1 MYERIVLKGT
11 ENIKDGSDNLPSSL
25 IFSQQTQYNSNPT
38 NSPVT
43 RTYSINSKMIKAK
56 STKALVNYS
65 DSDQYGNLLNGTKQV
80 FEFVIKFSDCYLN
93 YDNSKIYFRSKALNS
108 IYEACNN
115 NLVSMRYNSSTL
127 KRNFFFIE
135 IPDYSFQSMTM
146 KNYDMLPK
154 VFIDENRKIPDS
166 CIALIKSYTFK
177 KTWIMI
183 DKKYC
188 NVNVSDDTIN
198 TKDMKIIIDF
208 RYHSDLVKDNKLYY
222 ENFNNYSNLQD
233 LYNVRKYRSPYLDKY
248 WINYNDEDKNSL
260 KYLIN
265 TQDKRF
271 TFDFKQKESTR
282 NKDNPVY
289 NVSKLLMRSDSN
301 ASASSDTVLFSIGS
315 SGLDNYFKSL
325 DYEIYEYDTTTSS
338 YGYRK
343 IPADN
348 ITLGDNNSNKFYE
361 IFPVMR
367 GLVHYIFRF
376 KGTDAQLTLEKLKSW
391 MSAKKI
397 YLNNYDIQNFNI
409 FDYKIDDEN
418 TTNAYVEIYSQ
429 IPVDGESNIKE
440 STEELP
446 DTEIFKIPSLE
457 LTDEKYSYD
466 PTNIYGLEYKRS
478 DESPGPELL
487 LPFYSSDKFI
497 SKNLQ
502 EGNARIIDFTV
513 NDNKNTLMWRDKNVS
528 LEDYNFNILA
538 NSEETS
544 PQLSSNTIK
553 GYFSKT
559 GFREETVNNDDGSYK
574 YKIIKTI
581 ESQLSQLNENLYKLI
596 TKNETATSNENDI
609 IENNENN
616 DNFLFIYFKNDSD
629 HVTVNFTIKNDITNC
644 SGDSYS
650 DVVIPINLKPVSET
664 TTVSGITTYTYIIPA
679 LSVYSQVQLP
689 KSQKYYMVS

>member
-11 ENIKDGSDNLPSSL
+11 DIKDGSENLPSSL
-25 IFSQQTQYNSNPT
+25 IFSQQTQYNSNPI

-43 RTYSINSKMIKAK
+43 KTYSINSRMIKAK

-65 DSDQYGNLLNGTKQV
+65 DSDQYGNLLNGSKQV

-93 YDNSKIYFRSKALNS
+93 YDKSNLKIYFRSKALNN

-127 KRNFFFIE
+127 KKNFFFIE

-188 NVNVSDDTIN
+188 NVSDTN
-198 TKDMKIIIDF
+198 DMKIIIDF

-233 LYNVRKYRSPYLDKY
+233 LYNERKYRSPYLDKY

-260 KYLIN
+260 KYLVN

-271 TFDFKQKESTR
+271 TFDFKQKESNR

-289 NVSKLLMRSDSN
+289 TVSKLLMRSDSN
-301 ASASSDTVLFSIGS
+301 APAASSDKVLFSIGS

-325 DYEIYEYDTTTSS
+325 DYEVYEYDTTTDS

-343 IPADN
+343 IPADGM
-348 ITLGDNNSNKFYE
+348 ILGDTDSNKFYE

-367 GLVHYIFRF
+367 GLVHYIFKF
-376 KGTDAQLTLEKLKSW
+376 KGTDNTKLTLETLKSW
-391 MSAKKI
+391 MRVKKI

-409 FDYKIDDEN
+409 FKCKVGES
-418 TTNAYVEIYSQ
+418 TTNTYVEIYSQ

-440 STEELP
+440 PTETLP
-446 DTEIFKIPSLE
+446 DADKEIFVIPSLE

-466 PTNIYGLEYKRS
+466 PTNMYGLNYKRS
-478 DESPGPELL
+478 NESPELL

-497 SKNLQ
+497 STNLQ
-502 EGNARIIDFTV
+502 KRNARIIDFTV
-513 NDNKNTLMWRDKNVS
+513 SNKKNTLMWRDKNVS

-538 NSEETS
+538 NSEETTPS
-544 PQLSSNTIK
+544 PQLSLDTIQ
-553 GYFSKT
+553 GYFSGT
-559 GFREETVNNDDGSYK
+559 GFREEEETVSNDDGSYR
-574 YKIIKTI
+574 YEIIKTI

-596 TKNETATSNENDI
+596 TTENKNATSETSNT

-616 DNFLFIYFKNDSD
+616 DKFLFIYFNNDSD
-629 HVTVNFTIKNDITNC
+629 YVTVNFTIKKNITNC
-644 SGDSYS
+644 SGVQYS
-650 DVVIPINLKPVSET
+650 NVVIPINLKPVSNT
-664 TTVSGITTYTYIIPA
+664 TTYIIPA
-679 LSVYSQVQLP
+679 LSVYSKVQLP
-689 KSQKYYMVS
+689 KSQTYYMVS

>member
-11 ENIKDGSDNLPSSL
+11 EIKDGSENLPSSL
-25 IFSQQTQYNSNPT
+25 IFSQQTQYNSNSS

-65 DSDQYGNLLNGTKQV
+65 DSDQYGNLLNEKNKQV

-93 YDNSKIYFRSKALNS
+93 YDKSNLQIYFRSKALNN
-108 IYEACNN
+108 IYEACSN

-127 KRNFFFIE
+127 KKNFFFIE

-188 NVNVSDDTIN
+188 DVSDDNKIN

-222 ENFNNYSNLQD
+222 EHFNNYSNLQD
-233 LYNVRKYRSPYLDKY
+233 LYNVRKNRSPYLDKY
-248 WINYNDEDKNSL
+248 WINYHNTDTIDNSL
-260 KYLIN
+260 KYLVN

-271 TFDFKQKESTR
+271 TFDFKQKESGR
-282 NKDNPVY
+282 NKDNPAY
-289 NVSKLLMRSDSN
+289 TVSKLLMRSNSN
-301 ASASSDTVLFSIGS
+301 TSPSSDIVLFSTES
-315 SGLDNYFKSL
+315 SRLDNYFKSL
-325 DYEIYEYDTTTSS
+325 DYEVYEYDTNSDDS

-343 IPADN
+343 IPTN
-348 ITLGDNNSNKFYE
+348 GMTLGDTDSNKFYE

-367 GLVHYIFRF
+367 GLVHYIFKF
-376 KGTDAQLTLEKLKSW
+376 DSEDTEKLTLETLKSW
-391 MSAKKI
+391 MRAKKI

-409 FDYKIDDEN
+409 FDYKIDEEN
-418 TTNAYVEIYSQ
+418 TINAYVEIYSQ

-440 STEELP
+440 PTEELS
-446 DTEIFKIPSLE
+446 DTEIFSIPSLE

-466 PTNIYGLEYKRS
+466 PTNIYGLSYKRLK
-478 DESPGPELL
+478 EGPELL

-497 SKNLQ
+497 SANLQ
-502 EGNARIIDFTV
+502 KGNARIIDFAGE
-513 NDNKNTLMWRDKNVS
+513 KNTLMWRDKNVS
-528 LEDYNFNILA
+528 LEDYDFNILA
-538 NSEETS
+538 DTVETS
-544 PQLSSNTIK
+544 PQLSSETIK
-553 GYFSKT
+553 GYFSET
-559 GFREETVNNDDGSYK
+559 GFREETETVSVSNDDGSYK

-596 TKNETATSNENDI
+596 AENETVTSKTSDI

-629 HVTVNFTIKNDITNC
+629 HVTVNVTIKKNITNC
-644 SGDSYS
+644 SNEEYS
-650 DVVIPINLKPVSET
+650 NVVIPINLKPVSGT
-664 TTVSGITTYTYIIPA
+664 TTYIIPA

-689 KSQKYYMVS
+689 KSQTYYMVS